1 MDCVERFAALDAL
14 PAIRHLFIRRIPGID
29 VSADRE
35 TALLRL
41 RDRHNELRLE
51 AGLDFPL
58 ATAEQVHGVR
68 VAVVEE
74 LATGCAEGADGLVTQ
89 APGLCLGIYV
99 ADCCAIYLVDPRR
112 HAIGLVHSGRKG
124 TELGIVT
131 NAIRLM
137 TEQFGSDPADL
148 IAQLSPC
155 IRPPFFETD
164 FAATIVAQCR
174 AAGLVSVFDS
184 GANTGADLERYYSYR
199 VERGKTGRM
208 LALLALLP

>member
-1 MDCVERFAALDAL
+1 MECVERFAALDAL
-14 PAIRHLFIRRIPGID
+14 PAVRHLFIRRIPGID

-35 TALLRL
+35 TALSRL
-41 RDRHNELRLE
+41 RVRHNELRAE
-51 AGLDFPL
+51 SGLDFPL
-58 ATAEQVHGVR
+58 ATAEQVHGAR

-74 LATGCAEGADGLVTQ
+74 RSTGCAEGADGLVTQ
-89 APGLCLGIYV
+89 VPGLCLGIYV

-112 HAIGLVHSGRKG
+112 RAIGLVHSGRKG

-131 NAIRLM
+131 NAISLM
-137 TEQFGSDPADL
+137 TQRFGSDPSDL

-155 IRPPFFETD
+155 IRPPLFETD
-164 FAATIVAQCR
+164 FAATIAAQCLT
-174 AAGLVSVFDS
+174 AGIGSVIDS
-184 GANTGADLERYYSYR
+184 GANTGADLTRYYSYR